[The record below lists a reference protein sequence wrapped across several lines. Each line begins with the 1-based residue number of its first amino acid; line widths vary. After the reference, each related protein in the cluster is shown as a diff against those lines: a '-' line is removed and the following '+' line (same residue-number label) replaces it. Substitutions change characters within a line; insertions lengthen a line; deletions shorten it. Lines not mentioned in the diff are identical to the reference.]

1 MIPLE
6 LLKFY
11 FLKIF
16 FKKIKKPDKKNKM
29 ISNLQP
35 SVTKGVCVNPQTH
48 HRSTIKKKKTLFN
61 LYLIFHYTI

>member
-35 SVTKGVCVNPQTH
+35 SVTKGVCVNH
-48 HRSTIKKKKTLFN
+48 SNASSINNKKKKKRN